1 MVPVV
6 SFTLFYGALIPACL
20 LLLCL
25 PTPQHHDPKDK
36 DQVYFTSLTSL
47 GSSTEPVT
55 TQ

>member
-6 SFTLFYGALIPACL
+6 PFTLFCRALIPACL
-20 LLLCL
+20 LLLC
-25 PTPQHHDPKDK
+25 PPAPQHHDPKDK

-47 GSSTEPVT
+47 ESSTVPVT